1 MAVAVDCLFRVGQ
14 VIMHFILRVA
24 ACGAMA
30 LLVPLVPASATIF
43 TATDATIAR
52 IWAKA
57 RSGDT
62 IRMIGK
68 FGYTRLQNK
77 VSATA
82 VTLDASKAT
91 FSDTLNFTRV
101 DGVHVI
107 GGKFD
112 ISGGTLTSY
121 AVNVYG
127 GNNVWFDKTTILG
140 VGNEKGIGFN
150 GTTNVRVTNS
160 SFTGLRAGIGLTSVT
175 GGFLSKNKFLAAAS
189 DGIDIGDSH
198 NVSATFNSCSGSVPA
213 FGAHPD
219 CIQLWSTTGQ
229 PLQSDNSVTDNYA
242 TGATQGFTSFSG
254 GGGGLRISF
263 LRNKVFS
270 SFTQGVACY
279 GCIDSNI
286 SYNSVKTMPGS
297 RFLTTIN
304 VVGGN
309 NNTVLGNTVG
319 PGVGLTHDPS
329 TIVES
334 SAFGQGGTVQIAS
347 VSASMVTE
355 PGTWA
360 MLLAGFGVAG
370 LGVRRRGRYAVAA

>member
-1 MAVAVDCLFRVGQ
+1 MAVLA
-14 VIMHFILRVA
+14 
-24 ACGAMA
+24 
-30 LLVPLVPASATIF
+30 PLSPASATIF
-43 TATDATIAR
+43 TATDATIAS

-57 RSGDT
+57 GSGDT
-62 IRMIGK
+62 IKMIGK

-127 GNNVWFDKTTILG
+127 GNNIWFDKTTIVG
-140 VGNEKGIGFN
+140 VGNEKGIGFS
-150 GTTNVRVTNS
+150 GTSKVRVTNS
-160 SFTGLRAGIGLTSVT
+160 SFTGLHAGIGLTSVT
-175 GGFLSKNKFLAAAS
+175 GGFLSKNKFLASAS
-189 DGIDIGDSH
+189 DGIDIGNSH
-198 NVSATFNSCSGSVPA
+198 NVSATFNSCSGTVPA

-242 TGATQGFTSFSG
+242 TGATQGFTSFAG
-254 GGGGLRISF
+254 GGGGLRISL
-263 LRNKVFS
+263 LRNKVSS
-270 SFTQGVACY
+270 SFSQGVACY
-279 GCIDSNI
+279 GCVDSNI
-286 SYNSVKTMPGS
+286 SYNSVKTIMGS
-297 RFLTTIN
+297 RFLTSIN
-304 VVGGN
+304 VVGGT
-309 NNTVLGNTVG
+309 NNTVIGNTVG
-319 PGVGLTHDPS
+319 LGVGLTHDPS
-329 TIVES
+329 AIVEGTS
-334 SAFGQGGTVQIAS
+334 FGQGGAVQIAS
-347 VSASMVTE
+347 ASASMVTE

-360 MLLAGFGVAG
+360 MLLAGFGLAG
-370 LGVRRRGRYAVAA
+370 LGVRRRGRYSVAA